1 VNVVSLWLKVEL
13 FSDFT
18 ACTGG
23 ASTWDEIW
31 RLWAQ
36 QMLHRAAIAEVL
48 VSLSWGYS
56 VLHNYT
62 SVTST
67 ASAFPKIKGIY
78 FKGRRR
84 NTFWFRD
91 CSAQHYKKDLII
103 KLMFSCMCKT
113 YKTTS
118 PQQQNIAPG
127 WKPHVPSRSLPV
139 KAAASP
145 SHHFWTFF
153 QLVNLFFSRKV
164 QNFLGWIANSNS
176 QIFSVSFT
184 FFSFFLFLFFFFSFL
199 LFPSAVTNKSV
210 FRSLQGVQAASEN
223 SLILLWVEA
232 TLLTPAQPSDLV
244 QLWSWLFLEG
254 VYWVPT
260 ILWGMW
266 EYLRAQQEQKCCG
279 RANGE
284 VVCWIPY
291 ETWRKGRGKAGLLLC
306 FQCWN
311 LRNGHAAKS
320 DVKRSLRSGR
330 GKRQNHGWK
339 RQNHGWGQLRQKESV
354 L

>member
-1 VNVVSLWLKVEL
+1 MKTPRSQYELASEGSCFSIPPLLNL
-13 FSDFT
+13 FSAGEPF
-18 ACTGG
+18 
-23 ASTWDEIW
+23 
-31 RLWAQ
+31 
-36 QMLHRAAIAEVL
+36 
-48 VSLSWGYS
+48 
-56 VLHNYT
+56 
-62 SVTST
+62 
-67 ASAFPKIKGIY
+67 
-78 FKGRRR
+78 
-84 NTFWFRD
+84 
-91 CSAQHYKKDLII
+91 
-103 KLMFSCMCKT
+103 
-113 YKTTS
+113 
-118 PQQQNIAPG
+118 
-127 WKPHVPSRSLPV
+127 
-139 KAAASP
+139 
-145 SHHFWTFF
+145 FF
-153 QLVNLFFSRKV
+153 QKGAEFSWVNCKF
-164 QNFLGWIANSNS
+164 QQPN
-176 QIFSVSFT
+176 
-184 FFSFFLFLFFFFSFL
+184 FFSFLYFFFFLSFSFFFSSFL

-291 ETWRKGRGKAGLLLC
+291 ETWRKGRGKVGLLLC

-311 LRNGHAAKS
+311 LRNGHNAKS
-320 DVKRSLRSGR
+320 DVKRSLRSGG

-339 RQNHGWGQLRQKESV
+339 RQNQGWGQLRQKESV